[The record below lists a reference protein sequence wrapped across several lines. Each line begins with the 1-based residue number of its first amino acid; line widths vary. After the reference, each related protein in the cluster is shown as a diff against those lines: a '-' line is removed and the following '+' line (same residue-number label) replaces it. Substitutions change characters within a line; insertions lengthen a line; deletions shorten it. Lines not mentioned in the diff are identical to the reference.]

1 MIIRQFM
8 ENDLKRIHEIE
19 TMSFE
24 STYGVEMILK
34 LFKIGSGFLIAE
46 IDGYVVGYIIF
57 WMKEENEGHI
67 ISLAIDKNYRNLGIG
82 TSLLKKAM
90 LVLSNTDAEFVSL
103 EVNANHEVSVR
114 FYENFGFYIDRKVPH
129 YYDND
134 ESAYVML
141 YYFKQAEDS

>member
-8 ENDLKRIHEIE
+8 ENDLKRVHEIE
-19 TMSFE
+19 TMSFN
-24 STYGVEMILK
+24 SSYGIEMILK
-34 LFKIGSGFLIAE
+34 LFEIGSGFLVSE

-82 TSLLKKAM
+82 TSLLKKAI
-90 LVLSNTDAEFVSL
+90 LVFKNLDVDFVSL
-103 EVNANHEVSVR
+103 EVNANHDDSVR
-114 FYENFGFYIDRKVPH
+114 FYENFGFFIERKVPH

-134 ESAYVML
+134 DSAYVML
-141 YYFKQAEDS
+141 YNFK

>member
-8 ENDLKRIHEIE
+8 ENDLKRVHEIE
-19 TMSFE
+19 TMSFN
-24 STYGVEMILK
+24 SSYGIEMILK
-34 LFKIGSGFLIAE
+34 LFEIGSGFLVSE

-82 TSLLKKAM
+82 TSLLKKAI
-90 LVLSNTDAEFVSL
+90 LVFKNLDVDFVSL
-103 EVNANHEVSVR
+103 EVNANHESSVR
-114 FYENFGFYIDRKVPH
+114 FYENFGFFIDREVPH

-134 ESAYVML
+134 DSAYVML
-141 YYFKQAEDS
+141 YNFK